1 MIDEKKLIDRL
12 ERMNKYQEALDFLC
26 NHAMEYVEDYDWEEN
41 ECGEY
46 RYMNKE
52 KLNANKSVLQELIDR
67 ATPVKI
73 NEETATAKFI
83 DGCPT
88 TVMIYRCPK
97 CGGRVHPFDG
107 DLYCRHCGQALDW
120 RDYQ

>member
-1 MIDEKKLIDRL
+1 
-12 ERMNKYQEALDFLC
+12 MNKYQESLDFLC
-26 NHAMEYVEDYDWEEN
+26 DHAMEYIEDFDCEEYDCGDYYPLDEET
-41 ECGEY
+41 
-46 RYMNKE
+46 
-52 KLNANKSVLQELIDR
+52 LNANKSVLQELIDR

-83 DGCPT
+83 DDRPT

-107 DLYCRHCGQALDW
+107 DLYCRQCGQALDW
-120 RDYQ
+120 RDDQ